1 MASADDKEHTGLP
14 SRSLDRLAEL
24 VAALPE
30 DRRARL
36 GFELREGEL
45 MADGL
50 KDRMKD
56 NPALRVYSLQEIA
69 DAYGMG
75 KRTLRL
81 HVKQGRLRARRI
93 GRELMVTEADLAAY
107 LAGDGDKASGKGKG
121 KR

>member
-1 MASADDKEHTGLP
+1 
-14 SRSLDRLAEL
+14 